1 MKGKEPK
8 KVRCKKTTLLGQGH
22 TKGYPLSQQDSV
34 TL

>member
-22 TKGYPLSQQDSV
+22 TKGYQQDFV